1 MAKKR
6 EAMEYQHSERSGTYR
21 LTAHYLFDLEYPAE
35 TVAEIVGMSVEYVRA
50 VERLELRY
58 RV

>member
-1 MAKKR
+1 MAKKS
-6 EAMEYQHSERSGTYR
+6 EAIKYHYMRSDTYR
-21 LTAHYLFDLEYPAE
+21 LTAHYLFDLGYPAE

-50 VERLELRY
+50 VERIELRY

>member
-6 EAMEYQHSERSGTYR
+6 DAMESNDMRSDTYR
-21 LTAHYLFDLEYPAE
+21 LTAHYLFDLDYPAE
-35 TVAEIVGMSVEYVRA
+35 TVSEIVGMSVEYVRA

>member
-1 MAKKR
+1 MTKKR
-6 EAMEYQHSERSGTYR
+6 ETMKYHDTRSDTYR

-35 TVAEIVGMSVEYVRA
+35 TVAEIVGMSVGYVRA
-50 VERLELRY
+50 VEDLELRY